1 MLSELRD
8 RISSDLNLSV
18 LDSAGTSIPIQDYFL
33 SVDSQRGLR
42 WAERMNVPVVARG
55 CVCIFV
61 CLFVCFLSIFG
72 ALGSCVLAF
81 VGCGASVVSSLPCP
95 LMVLVAFWHL
105 GFLIFMYSVVSVF
118 LDSPYVFS
126 SC

>member
-55 CVCIFV
+55 CVC
-61 CLFVCFLSIFG
+61 VCFFFCQFSGL
-72 ALGSCVLAF
+72 LD
-81 VGCGASVVSSLPCP
+81 
-95 LMVLVAFWHL
+95 LV
-105 GFLIFMYSVVSVF
+105 
-118 LDSPYVFS
+118 
-126 SC
+126 C

>member
-55 CVCIFV
+55 CVCVWF
-61 CLFVCFLSIFG
+61 FFFFLSIFG

-81 VGCGASVVSSLPCP
+81 VGCGASVVSSLSMSFDGVC
-95 LMVLVAFWHL
+95 
-105 GFLIFMYSVVSVF
+105 GFLAFRIFNF
-118 LDSPYVFS
+118 YVLSGQCFS
-126 SC
+126 